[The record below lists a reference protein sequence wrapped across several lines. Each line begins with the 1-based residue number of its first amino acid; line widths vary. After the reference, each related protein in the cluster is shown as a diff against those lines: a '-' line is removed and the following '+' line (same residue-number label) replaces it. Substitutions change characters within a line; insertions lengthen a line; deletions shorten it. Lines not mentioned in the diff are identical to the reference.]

1 MNYPYCW
8 ELVYFS
14 LLAKRSRLIWENK
27 KNLHGLKISFYVCKR
42 KTYRVSHW
50 KKAFICADR
59 DLARRLLC
67 HAMVE
72 SWICQR
78 TNSSTL
84 TCITKF
90 LSNSHCW
97 SIGSFYSCN
106 KNSKE
111 LNCEIKKLRPWCID
125 RNKSGREWRRLIQIL
140 KLETINGHIHR
151 LWPAAQTEIF
161 VFLPQQI
168 YQLLFGFFFSSVC
181 YIIVWQNIFF

>member
-14 LLAKRSRLIWENK
+14 LLAKRGRLIWENK
-27 KNLHGLKISFYVCKR
+27 KNLHGLKISFYVYKR

-90 LSNSHCW
+90 YQTVIADQLVLF
-97 SIGSFYSCN
+97 ILVTKIR
-106 KNSKE
+106 KNWILKW
-111 LNCEIKKLRPWCID
+111 KKLRPWCID

-140 KLETINGHIHR
+140 KLKTINGHIHR

-168 YQLLFGFFFSSVC
+168 YQLLFGFFLVLSA
-181 YIIVWQNIFF
+181 IL

>member
-1 MNYPYCW
+1 MCRQGFSKTSALSCNGRK
-8 ELVYFS
+8 LNMSKDKQFYFNMYH
-14 LLAKRSRLIWENK
+14 K
-27 KNLHGLKISFYVCKR
+27 V
-42 KTYRVSHW
+42 
-50 KKAFICADR
+50 
-59 DLARRLLC
+59 
-67 HAMVE
+67 
-72 SWICQR
+72 
-78 TNSSTL
+78 
-84 TCITKF
+84 

-168 YQLLFGFFFSSVC
+168 YQLLFGFFLVLSA
-181 YIIVWQNIFF
+181 IL